1 VIPHPSPNAN
11 AKYIFEQGQGEIDS
25 GSVIAPTIVALR
37 SRKNSKTTITAS
49 AAPSYNDSRAE

>member
-25 GSVIAPTIVALR
+25 GSVIAATIVALR
-37 SRKNSKTTITAS
+37 SRKNSKRTITAS
-49 AAPSYNDSRAE
+49 AASS

>member
-11 AKYIFEQGQGEIDS
+11 AKYIFEQGQGKIDS
-25 GSVIAPTIVALR
+25 GSVIAATIVALR